1 VAEGRRVKYVLIG
14 FVRLWRRII
23 SPLYGDVCKYHPT
36 CSAYGLRALEV
47 HGAIRGS
54 WLTIRRI
61 GRCHPWSMGGV
72 DYVPG
77 TPEAEQWL
85 AQVAATASPM
95 GPVGSAASGVKE

>member
-1 VAEGRRVKYVLIG
+1 MG

-95 GPVGSAASGVKE
+95 GPVSSAASGVKE

>member
-1 VAEGRRVKYVLIG
+1 MKYVLIG
-14 FVRLWRRII
+14 FVKLWRRLI
-23 SPLYGDVCKYHPT
+23 SPLYGDVCKFHPT

-54 WLTIRRI
+54 WLTITRL

-77 TPEAEQWL
+77 TPEAELWL
-85 AQVAATASPM
+85 AQEAGSASTK
-95 GPVGSAASGVKE
+95 GPVGSVASGVKE

>member
-1 VAEGRRVKYVLIG
+1 MTYVLMG

-85 AQVAATASPM
+85 AQVAGTTSPM
-95 GPVGSAASGVKE
+95 GPVGSAESGVKE

>member
-1 VAEGRRVKYVLIG
+1 MKYVLIG
-14 FVRLWRRII
+14 FVKLWRRLI

-47 HGAIRGS
+47 HGAIVGS

-77 TPEAEQWL
+77 TPEAELLL
-85 AQVAATASPM
+85 AEQAATASTK

>member
-1 VAEGRRVKYVLIG
+1 MTYVLMG

-85 AQVAATASPM
+85 AQVAGPASPM

>member
-1 VAEGRRVKYVLIG
+1 MKYLLIAFVK
-14 FVRLWRRII
+14 LWRRLI

-47 HGAIRGS
+47 HGAVRGS

-77 TPEAEQWL
+77 TEEAERWL
-85 AQVAATASPM
+85 AQEAGTSFK
-95 GPVGSAASGVKE
+95 GPLGSTPSGVTQ

>member
-1 VAEGRRVKYVLIG
+1 MG

-85 AQVAATASPM
+85 AQAAATTSPM

>member
-1 VAEGRRVKYVLIG
+1 MAKGRRVKYVLIG

-47 HGAIRGS
+47 HG
-54 WLTIRRI
+54 
-61 GRCHPWSMGGV
+61 V

-85 AQVAATASPM
+85 AQGAATTSPM

>member
-1 VAEGRRVKYVLIG
+1 MG

-85 AQVAATASPM
+85 AQVAATTSPM

>member
-1 VAEGRRVKYVLIG
+1 VKYVLIG

-85 AQVAATASPM
+85 AQAAATTSPM
-95 GPVGSAASGVKE
+95 GSVGSAASGVKE

>member
-1 VAEGRRVKYVLIG
+1 MKYVLIG

-36 CSAYGLRALEV
+36 CSAYGLRALET

-85 AQVAATASPM
+85 VQVAATTSPT
-95 GPVGSAASGVKE
+95 GPRGSAAQGVKQ

>member
-1 VAEGRRVKYVLIG
+1 MRYVLIA
-14 FVRLWRRII
+14 FVKLWRRVV
-23 SPLYGDVCKYHPT
+23 SPLYGDVCKFHPT
-36 CSAYGLRALEV
+36 CSAYGLRALQV
-47 HGAIRGS
+47 HGAFRGG

-85 AQVAATASPM
+85 AQQAGTSSKEPAGSTAT
-95 GPVGSAASGVKE
+95 GVEE